1 MVLKETKVTQEY
13 IAEMYKGREKPVG
26 KPLIESCS
34 NSVVLFAEYML
45 GFPLRAWQ
53 IDFLTRIERAVHGD
67 STDRKFL
74 ALTSRQIGKTASISV
89 FALWSCMFNKLPGG
103 IFNSTQ
109 VAVISIS
116 DEHAKKVVREM
127 KKLVRLGDKHM
138 SSYKDDEGKSIFGK
152 EFFSSLVSDGKGD
165 PNNTTT
171 ITFKDYNESM
181 HGLLLKDSKQGSF
194 IKSFPPTGAILG
206 NTYSLILIDE
216 AGRSEK
222 ITDTVYY
229 DYIVPTADEMDAVT
243 IITSTPWV
251 LSGFFYRMSNPHDDY
266 EDVVG
271 LDKCLFTIEAI
282 KVELPDRY
290 ERILKQINGM
300 ILDGKKDE
308 VDRAYYCRFVKGE
321 QTYFDPKKVFDVF
334 REEYEAVEQYS
345 GECDMGVDFGGQ
357 VTSRSAITITAM
369 NDDGKIRRLYH
380 RAYEPNKDLR
390 MLEDIEDLL
399 KRFNVQR
406 IIPDDCLD
414 KDTLVLMAEGHRK
427 KISDIKA
434 GEFVLSYNFKTKEYE
449 SKKVLKSVDKGLLP
463 TKEIRFRNGTSVFAT
478 DSHEWFTIS
487 RNTGKVRVKSTKSLN
502 NKLEYIPQAIEF
514 NDCGNSR
521 IPFIVYAKAYL
532 TGMYIAEG
540 HRRPTKKAFFISQLK
555 EDMREKIK
563 FHLSKTDW
571 VWQENKKGFYISDNK
586 DYFDLWDAVGKG
598 AQNKVIPEH
607 IFVNWSRDE
616 LFGLYN
622 GLIEGD
628 GYIRKAGTDKRGY
641 DYDTSIVYCTSS
653 EQLAKDVKLL
663 GNFISRPSTIYS
675 RVHSG
680 FGSDKVQYEVVWQSN
695 GSLTKGRTNIKEI
708 VDGGVRHVWDIKVE
722 DNESFIL
729 ADSGVITHNCPGGN
743 HFILKML
750 EKGWNVHPMNFKS
763 EKVKKY
769 GSFRA
774 SLNRGEVLSYK
785 DDDLKT
791 EMLALEFNHGQRN
804 SYIQAAAGYR
814 DDLIDSFVMSSYFFV
829 QDDMSFKYWD
839 LNEVDDSESVY
850 D

>member
-1 MVLKETKVTQEY
+1 MVLRETKVTEEY
-13 IAEMYKGREKPVG
+13 IGEMYKFREKPVG

-53 IDFLTRIERAVHGD
+53 IDFLTRIERAVQGD

-89 FALWSCMFNKLPGG
+89 FALWACIFNKLPGG

-138 SSYKDDEGKSIFGK
+138 SSYRDGEGKSLFGK
-152 EFFSSLVSDGKGD
+152 EFFSALVSDGKGD

-171 ITFKDYNESM
+171 ITFKDYNEGM

-229 DYIVPTADEMDAVT
+229 DYIVPTADEMDAIT

-266 EDVVG
+266 EDVEG
-271 LDKCLFTIEAI
+271 LNKLLFTIEAI
-282 KVELPDRY
+282 KEELPDRY
-290 ERILKQINGM
+290 ERILKQINSM

-334 REEYEAVEQYS
+334 REEYESVEQYS

-380 RAYEPNKDLR
+380 KAYEPNKDLR

-406 IIPDDCLD
+406 IIPDDCP
-414 KDTLVLMAEGHRK
+414 A
-427 KISDIKA
+427 
-434 GEFVLSYNFKTKEYE
+434 
-449 SKKVLKSVDKGLLP
+449 
-463 TKEIRFRNGTSVFAT
+463 
-478 DSHEWFTIS
+478 
-487 RNTGKVRVKSTKSLN
+487 
-502 NKLEYIPQAIEF
+502 
-514 NDCGNSR
+514 
-521 IPFIVYAKAYL
+521 
-532 TGMYIAEG
+532 
-540 HRRPTKKAFFISQLK
+540 
-555 EDMREKIK
+555 
-563 FHLSKTDW
+563 
-571 VWQENKKGFYISDNK
+571 
-586 DYFDLWDAVGKG
+586 
-598 AQNKVIPEH
+598 
-607 IFVNWSRDE
+607 
-616 LFGLYN
+616 
-622 GLIEGD
+622 
-628 GYIRKAGTDKRGY
+628 
-641 DYDTSIVYCTSS
+641 
-653 EQLAKDVKLL
+653 
-663 GNFISRPSTIYS
+663 
-675 RVHSG
+675 
-680 FGSDKVQYEVVWQSN
+680 
-695 GSLTKGRTNIKEI
+695 
-708 VDGGVRHVWDIKVE
+708 
-722 DNESFIL
+722 
-729 ADSGVITHNCPGGN
+729 GN

-804 SYIQAAAGYR
+804 SYIQAAAGYN

-839 LNEVDDSESVY
+839 LDDVDGDSDVSIY